1 MIKALSMDNLIT
13 LVIATRNRGKT
24 AEIEALLK
32 NHPVKIKNL
41 QDFGPIP
48 QVEEDGNTFDENA
61 YKKASFASRVLGFP
75 VLADDSG
82 LVVEALSG
90 APGVF
95 SARYGGENLGDEERC
110 VNLLNEM
117 KNKTNRKAFFEC
129 VISVAVPT
137 GNALTYEGRCEGIIA
152 DEQSGTNGFG
162 YDPVFYYPPLKKTF
176 AEMSM
181 AKKSAVSHRGKALNE
196 LKNEFGKVLIWI
208 RQNMPV
214 QNKFK
219 VMPGCEKADIKIQ

>member
-1 MIKALSMDNLIT
+1 MNNLIT
-13 LVIATRNRGKT
+13 LVIATRNSGKT
-24 AEIEALLK
+24 AEIEALLSG
-32 NHPVKIKNL
+32 HPVKIKNL

-61 YKKASFASRVLGFP
+61 YKKASFAARILGFP

-82 LVVEALSG
+82 LVVEALFG

-95 SARYGGENLGDEERC
+95 SARYGGVNLKDEERC
-110 VNLLNEM
+110 VNLLHEM
-117 KNKTNRKAFFEC
+117 KDKTNRKAFFEC

-152 DEQSGTNGFG
+152 EKQSGSNGFG
-162 YDPVFYYPPLKKTF
+162 YDPIFYYPSLKKTF

-181 AKKSAVSHRGKALNE
+181 EEKSTVSHRGKALNE

-208 RQNMPV
+208 QQNMPV
-214 QNKFK
+214 QDKFE
-219 VMPGCEKADIKIQ
+219 VMPGCERADIKIR